1 MSEVP
6 APQPAALSELSASD
20 SAEAPP
26 AESRGV
32 VRAVRTEGGWIIA
45 DLAGP
50 LSMTSAEVL
59 REQLFRLLS
68 PAARHLVVDLSAVT
82 YVDIGGLAVLV
93 GTGHRARQLGG
104 SLRLAA
110 VSPEAAAALSMA
122 GLDGKLETFG
132 TVQSA
137 AGAAP
142 A

>member
-1 MSEVP
+1 
-6 APQPAALSELSASD
+6 
-20 SAEAPP
+20 
-26 AESRGV
+26 

-68 PAARHLVVDLSAVT
+68 PAARHLVVDLS
-82 YVDIGGLAVLV
+82 VLV

-132 TVQSA
+132 TAQSA